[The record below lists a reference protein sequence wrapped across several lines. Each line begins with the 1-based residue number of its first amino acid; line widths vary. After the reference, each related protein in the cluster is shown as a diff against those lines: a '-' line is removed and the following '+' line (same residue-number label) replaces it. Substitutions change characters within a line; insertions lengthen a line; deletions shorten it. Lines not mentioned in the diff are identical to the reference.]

1 LSVRLALQPV
11 TKPGWSIQ
19 QPTFEPFAEGDI
31 EAMLAVGN
39 GLMGIRAARTV
50 SRGPTWIHWL
60 NSLRW
65 TSSPRTYVAGLFDRP
80 NTDPPIP
87 ALVPAA
93 DFWRVRILLD
103 GEPLLLRCGETLLHC
118 RTLDM
123 RRGALLA
130 DWRQRTEA
138 GVVARIST
146 LRLASMAERAL
157 TLQLLRLELDPAG
170 AQVTL
175 EASFEGAGLGMTPDH
190 LEQDLGVW
198 RTSDGR
204 KQLALAGAPSLQIDG
219 TELAPDV
226 SAPLTWTWN
235 WTSAAGHEVT
245 FQRLVALTRGDQH
258 QQGAGGRAR
267 QALDHASRVG
277 WRAVLNAHEAAW
289 VRRWRDSD
297 VTVAGDDDAQKAIR
311 FATYH
316 LNIAANPE
324 DERVSIGA
332 RALTGDSYFGHVF
345 WDTEIY
351 LLPFYTLTWPEAAW
365 AMLMYRFHTLSGA
378 RAKAAKAGYR
388 GASFAW
394 ESADTGEETTP
405 EKVVA
410 FDGKIVPIL
419 CGIQEQHI
427 SADISY
433 AVWHYWRATAD
444 DAFLQEAGAE
454 IIIETARFWASR
466 AVLEADGKR
475 HVRAV
480 IGPDEFHETIDDN
493 AFTNLMARWNLR
505 RGAEVFSVLRE
516 RWPDRLAALKEKL
529 ALDDAEPAE
538 WLHRAD
544 EMFVP
549 FNDSSGLYEQFEG
562 YFNLDDIDLKKY
574 AGRTKA
580 MDVLLGREGIT
591 KSQILKQADVVALLA
606 LLPEEFNARSARAN
620 FDYYE
625 ARCAH
630 DSSLS
635 RAWHAMVA
643 ARMGDMDMALRYFRA
658 AAAVEFAG
666 PVGGRAGGIHIALLG
681 GLWQAAV
688 LGFGGLSMHGETL
701 ALDPHLP
708 KEWDSLDFP
717 VHWRG
722 RRVRFTVTHKRIDA
736 VLEDGE
742 RLTIMV
748 QGRPLDLRPG
758 RGAPKR
764 ALAAAS

>member
-1 LSVRLALQPV
+1 M
-11 TKPGWSIQ
+11 
-19 QPTFEPFAEGDI
+19 F
-31 EAMLAVGN
+31 AVGN
-39 GLMGIRAARTV
+39 GLLGIRASRTI

-65 TSSPRTYVAGLFDRP
+65 TSSPRTYIAGLFDRP

-93 DFWRVRILLD
+93 DFFRIRILLG
-103 GEPLLLRCGETLLHC
+103 GEPLLLRCGETLLHR
-118 RTLDM
+118 RTLDL

-130 DWRQRTEA
+130 EWHQRTDA

-157 TLQLLRLELDPAG
+157 ALQLLRLELEPAG

-175 EASFEGAGLGMTPDH
+175 EASFEGAGLGMTADR

-204 KQLALAGAPSLQIDG
+204 KQLATAGAPSLQIDG
-219 TELAPDV
+219 AELPPDT
-226 SAPLTWTWN
+226 SRPLTWTWN
-235 WTSAAGHEVT
+235 WTSVAGEEVT
-245 FQRLVALTRGDQH
+245 FQRLVGVARGDQ
-258 QQGAGGRAR
+258 QQPNAGARAR
-267 QALDHASRVG
+267 AALENASQVG
-277 WRAVLNAHEAAW
+277 WRAVLNLHEAAW
-289 VRRWRDSD
+289 LRRWRDSD
-297 VTVAGDDDAQKAIR
+297 VAVAGDDEAQKAVR

-351 LLPFYTLTWPEAAW
+351 LLPFYTLTWPEAAR
-365 AMLMYRFHTLSGA
+365 AMLMYRFHTLPGA
-378 RAKAAKAGYR
+378 RAKAAKAGYH

-394 ESADTGEETTP
+394 ESADSGEETTP

-419 CGIQEQHI
+419 CGLQEQHI
-427 SADISY
+427 SADIAY

-444 DAFLQEAGAE
+444 DSFLLEAGAE

-466 AVLEADGKR
+466 AASEADGKR
-475 HVRAV
+475 HIRAV

-505 RGAEVFSVLRE
+505 RGAEVVSILRE
-516 RWPDRLAALKEKL
+516 RWPDRLAQLQEKL

-538 WLHRAD
+538 WLRAAD
-544 EMFVP
+544 ELLVP
-549 FNDSSGLYEQFEG
+549 FNDASGLYEQFEG
-562 YFNLDDIDLKKY
+562 YFRLEDVDLRKY

-606 LLPEEFNARSARAN
+606 LLPEEFDRRSARTN

-635 RAWHAMVA
+635 RAMHAIVA
-643 ARMGDMDMALRYFRA
+643 ARMGDSDMALRYFREA
-658 AAAVEFAG
+658 AGVEFAG

-688 LGFGGLSMHGETL
+688 LGFGGLSMHGDTL
-701 ALDPHLP
+701 ALDPRLP
-708 KEWDSLDFP
+708 AQWQSMEFS

-722 RRVRFTVTHKRIDA
+722 RRVRFTIAHERIDA
-736 VLEDGE
+736 VLEEGE
-742 RLTIMV
+742 RLTILV
-748 QGRPLDLRPG
+748 QGKPLELRPG
-758 RGAPKR
+758 RGVPKR